1 MENPSGKNHT
11 RGAVIVVDPELSY
24 SSDLLVV
31 ARLDDSK
38 EATFKQLVIDDE
50 QKYLKPLDSQYS
62 ATAINDNGTIIGVAR

>member
-1 MENPSGKNHT
+1 ML
-11 RGAVIVVDPELSY
+11 ILSY
-24 SSDLLVV
+24 LILQIYWLLRV
-31 ARLDDSK
+31 